1 VFLLRAAQLLLRHG
15 AAPNKVAQDQTPIML
30 ASTTEEIK
38 FLVKAGAVPNFVT
51 PYGRSVMDISGS
63 HALL

>member
-1 VFLLRAAQLLLRHG
+1 
-15 AAPNKVAQDQTPIML
+15 ML